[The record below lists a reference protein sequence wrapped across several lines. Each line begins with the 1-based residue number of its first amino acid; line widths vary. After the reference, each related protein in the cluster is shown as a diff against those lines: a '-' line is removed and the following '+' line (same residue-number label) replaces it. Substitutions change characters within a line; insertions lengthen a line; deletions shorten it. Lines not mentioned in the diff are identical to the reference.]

1 MESSLSRRFES
12 RQTSY
17 RSLWTLHIITPNLL
31 TQHGK
36 GERREDVRKDQT
48 YRIGKSD
55 IRLIRLDPAQ
65 RDVATSVKFVR
76 NPSDLFYLMMSFR
89 LIFV

>member
-1 MESSLSRRFES
+1 ME
-12 RQTSY
+12 
-17 RSLWTLHIITPNLL
+17 
-31 TQHGK
+31 G
-36 GERREDVRKDQT
+36 REDVRKDQT
-48 YRIGKSD
+48 YRVGKSD